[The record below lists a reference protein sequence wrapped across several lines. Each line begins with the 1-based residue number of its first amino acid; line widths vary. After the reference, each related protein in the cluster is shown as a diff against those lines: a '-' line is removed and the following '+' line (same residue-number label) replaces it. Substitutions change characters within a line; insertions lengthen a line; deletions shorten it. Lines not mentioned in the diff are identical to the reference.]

1 MSGKDL
7 TVVFGAGAVG
17 GVIVRALLARGDRVR
32 VAQRSPTVPEGAEF
46 MATDILD
53 AAAVA
58 RAVAGARQV
67 VLSVGF
73 AYDAR
78 VWRKVWPAT
87 MANVLAACEAANPGA
102 GGARLVFV
110 DNLYQLGAQ
119 DGPRTEAMS
128 LTDRGEK
135 PAILSGV
142 TRQWQAAAARGLKVA
157 ALRCP
162 DFYGPGIDVS
172 HIGATGFGRIAAGHA
187 AMLLAPP
194 DTPHDF
200 AYAPDIARAALALLD
215 AGDDAYGQAWN
226 VPCAPTLTPRRILE
240 LGCKAIGA
248 RPRIVSIPLW
258 ALPVLGLFARFL
270 REVNDV
276 RFTFDR
282 PYVVDSSKFQ
292 RRFGFGA
299 TPYAEGAAATARAY
313 AAAVS

>member
-1 MSGKDL
+1 MQDDL

-17 GVIVRALLARGDRVR
+17 GEIARALLARGDRVR
-32 VAQRSPTVPEGAEF
+32 VAQRSPKVPEGAEF
-46 MATDILD
+46 IAADILD

-78 VWRKVWPAT
+78 LWRRVWPAT
-87 MANVLAACEAANPGA
+87 MANVLAACEAN
-102 GGARLVFV
+102 GARLVFI
-110 DNLYQLGAQ
+110 DNLYQLGPQNA
-119 DGPRTEAMS
+119 PRTEAMP
-128 LTDRGEK
+128 LTDKGEK
-135 PAILSGV
+135 PAILSAV
-142 TRQWQAAAARGLKVA
+142 TRQWQSAAARGVKVA

-172 HIGATGFGRIAAGHA
+172 HIGATGFGRIAAGQA

-200 AYAPDIARAALALLD
+200 AYAPDIARATLALLD
-215 AGDDAYGQAWN
+215 ADDDAYGQAWN

-240 LGCKAIGA
+240 LGAKAIGA
-248 RPRIVSIPLW
+248 KPRIVSVPLW
-258 ALPVLGLFARFL
+258 TLPLLGLFARFL

-299 TPYAEGAAATARAY
+299 TPYAEGAVATARAY
-313 AAAVS
+313 ARAAA